1 MWNMLNSAE
10 QREEANLNFKEAVKA
25 SAQGK
30 MWASV

>member
-10 QREEANLNFKEAVKA
+10 QRKEDNLNFKAVAVKA

-30 MWASV
+30 I